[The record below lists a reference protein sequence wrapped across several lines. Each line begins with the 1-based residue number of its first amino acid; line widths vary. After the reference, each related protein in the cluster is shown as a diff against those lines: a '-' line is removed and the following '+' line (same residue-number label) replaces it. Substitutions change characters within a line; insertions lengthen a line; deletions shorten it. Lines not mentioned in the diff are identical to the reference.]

1 MSVADDTRRQLAD
14 LARRPQRRSATFR
27 SGSPIDWRPHQVR
40 NPEAD
45 LDPPHDVF
53 TEAGAWEFI
62 ARKLDDGHDVQVLTL
77 RAPEGARAYV
87 MTIHLEDST
96 PPLYVKLQLRHGRIL
111 GRSFHYSEH

>member
-1 MSVADDTRRQLAD
+1 MSVTDDTRRQLAD
-14 LARRPQRRSATFR
+14 LARRPRRRSAVFHPE
-27 SGSPIDWRPHQVR
+27 SPVDWRPHQVR
-40 NPEAD
+40 NPDAE

-62 ARKLDDGHDVQVLTL
+62 ARKLDDGHDVRVVTL
-77 RAPEGARAYV
+77 RVPAGARAYV
-87 MTIHLEDST
+87 MTIDLETSK